1 MGIRCILDS
10 TRFKE
15 KPQGWQTGQ
24 MVKEMNKDIT
34 KFQVDISLEELANS
48 LVKGCSFKPALLNG
62 STGVTWVSQQLWALD
77 FDNDKYL
84 VSKITGTKLKRDDS
98 LTIEEQCK
106 RDNAYIVDKTT
117 TIQEQIDK
125 CKELKI
131 YPAFGYTSFSHKN
144 ERHKFRLVFCS
155 DEVIIDKDQR
165 NKIQRSFISI
175 FNKSDEVTYD
185 PTRWFYGGK
194 SLIEFDF
201 NNRVDVNKIVETYYK
216 EEKYTKVQSTTKT
229 KVLDP
234 PKENLHIAAIKNL
247 NAKVLRQLLNLDE
260 QIEFIVFNT
269 PLQLYDFVDTINL
282 NDFLG
287 VDGTIFN
294 CVIHE
299 DFKPSAGIIENE
311 RGQYIYNCFGCGYR
325 GKIIKIVETLAMCS
339 RYRALEFIK
348 SVYGIQLYTA
358 WQKEYR
364 AVMDENIAYI
374 NSGKLE
380 DDYPNTWKMIK
391 NRLPEL
397 NTLLIYARD
406 NVVDDTYTVNG
417 VPIFYGSMTY
427 FNKIFEH
434 RSNDKTNK
442 TIQLFCLLNLSNKIN
457 PKQLPCDLFNSLEKN
472 RKDNKVAYLTN
483 VYQVNSYNSCLLD
496 NAEAKAI
503 ELKENNFTMM
513 GLSREYIFRTFGEGV
528 ANELFPQLEG
538 KSLSDESNSITD
550 DLVKIIFKGINR
562 KDYVTEDE
570 VIKKFIKTKNTSYD
584 KVKVQLK
591 RSIQDILNSYN
602 LSRVRANNDIKSK
615 YNIKSKGYPF
625 IILKPE
631 D

>member
-1 MGIRCILDS
+1 
-10 TRFKE
+10 
-15 KPQGWQTGQ
+15 
-24 MVKEMNKDIT
+24 MNKDIK
-34 KFQVDISLEELANS
+34 KFQVDISLEELAS
-48 LVKGCSFKPALLNG
+48 YLIKGCSFKPALLNG
-62 STGVTWVSQQLWALD
+62 SKGDSWISQQLWALD

-84 VSKITGTKLKRDDS
+84 VSNITGTKLKRDDS

-106 RDNAYIVDKTT
+106 KDNANVVDKTT
-117 TIQEQIDK
+117 TIQEQMDK
-125 CKELKI
+125 CKELNI

-144 ERHKFRLVFCS
+144 DRHKFRFVFCS
-155 DEVIIDKDQR
+155 DEVITDKDQR
-165 NKIQRSFISI
+165 NKIQKSLISV
-175 FNKSDEVTYD
+175 FEKSDEVTYD
-185 PTRWFYGGK
+185 CTRWFYGGK
-194 SLIEFDF
+194 NLIEFDY
-201 NNRVDVNKIVETYYK
+201 NNRIDVNKIVDAYYK
-216 EEKYTKVQSTTKT
+216 EEQFTKIKPVSKT
-229 KVLDP
+229 RVLDP

-247 NAKVLRQLLNLDE
+247 NAIVLRQLLNLDNQKE
-260 QIEFIVFNT
+260 IIVFNT

-282 NDFLG
+282 YDFLG
-287 VDGTIFN
+287 VEGNIFN

-299 DFKPSAGIIENE
+299 DFKPSAGIIVNE
-311 RGQYIYNCFGCGYR
+311 RDQYIYNCFGCGYK

-397 NTLLIYARD
+397 NTFLIYARD

-427 FNKIFEH
+427 FNKIFEN

-442 TIQLFCLLNLSNKIN
+442 TIQLFCLLNLSSKIN
-457 PKQLPCDLFNSLEKN
+457 PKQLPSGLFESLEQSRKN
-472 RKDNKVAYLTN
+472 KKVAYQTN
-483 VYQVNSYNSCLLD
+483 VYQVNSYDSYLLD
-496 NAEAKAI
+496 DAEAKAI
-503 ELKENNFTMM
+503 ELRENNFTIM
-513 GLSREYIFRTFGEGV
+513 GLSREYILRTFGEGV

-538 KSLSDESNSITD
+538 KGLSDESNSNTD

-570 VIKKFIKTKNTSYD
+570 VIRKYIKTKNTSYD

-591 RSIQDILNSYN
+591 KSIQDILNSYN
-602 LSRVRANNDIKSK
+602 LSRVRANNNIKSK
-615 YNIKSKGYPF
+615 FGIKSKGYPF
-625 IILKPE
+625 IIVKPE
-631 D
+631 E